1 MHRQPF
7 WIRRVYAG
15 LLCLYPASHRQTFAD
30 EMTTVF
36 AEALADAAARGWLSV
51 VALCLRELRDLP
63 QLLFGEYRLAIM
75 ERAQG
80 RLFEQ
85 AQPLSEPPGFLP
97 TAPGSVLSILHLII
111 GYDPRVRRLFD
122 VAFALVCIL
131 IATPLWL
138 ALPLFI
144 KCDSRGPIIYRQMRL
159 GKDGR
164 PYTMFKF
171 RSMHAYRPSLLPQ
184 SVINYP
190 ASDPRL
196 TRVGRLTRQ
205 YHLDEIPQLFNV
217 LKGDM
222 SVLGP
227 RPQGSA
233 Q

>member
-1 MHRQPF
+1 MPQLAARAP
-7 WIRRVYAG
+7 RGDVPG
-15 LLCLYPASHRQTFAD
+15 
-30 EMTTVF
+30 
-36 AEALADAAARGWLSV
+36 EALRWGPDR
-51 VALCLRELRDLP
+51 
-63 QLLFGEYRLAIM
+63 
-75 ERAQG
+75 
-80 RLFEQ
+80 
-85 AQPLSEPPGFLP
+85 
-97 TAPGSVLSILHLII
+97 
-111 GYDPRVRRLFD
+111 
-122 VAFALVCIL
+122 
-131 IATPLWL
+131 PLWL

-233 Q
+233 K